1 MKIYSNAAVQN
12 VYQAYG
18 KNKTNKAQKSGE
30 IGRQGFDIQI
40 SNRGK
45 DYQFAID
52 KAKQTPDVRMD
63 KINAIKQ
70 SMENGTYNV
79 DKTKL
84 AKSIYTAITT
94 DEIG

>member
-1 MKIYSNAAVQN
+1 MKIYSSTVVQN

-30 IGRQGFDIQI
+30 IGRPGFDIQI

-45 DYQFAID
+45 DYQFAVD
-52 KAKQTPDVRMD
+52 KLKQVPDVRVD
-63 KINAIKQ
+63 KVNTIKQ
-70 SMENGTYNV
+70 SIENGTYTV

-84 AKSIYTAITT
+84 AKAIYSAIN
-94 DEIG
+94 EMG